1 MRWIEPFAFTR
12 TVSPDGL
19 TSPIGSAA
27 LMRRVLLTGRLPR
40 PSAVRRHVE
49 ERVVLSRELRVGRE
63 GDTGDSVSGEQRQRA
78 RRVVG
83 AEQRGGAI
91 EQGIA
96 GCAQHDARHGELL
109 LLAKGEQ

>member
-1 MRWIEPFAFTR
+1 MRWTEPFAFTR

-19 TSPIGSAA
+19 ASPIGSAA
-27 LMRRVLLTGRLPR
+27 LMRRVPLTGRLPR
-40 PSAVRRHVE
+40 PSAVMRHVE

-63 GDTGDSVSGEQRQRA
+63 GDTGDAMSSEQSQRA

-96 GCAQHDARHGELL
+96 RHGQHDARHGELL
-109 LLAKGEQ
+109 LLAE